1 MAKRKL
7 KTFRTFTSFSK
18 WTKEEQAT
26 YIETATKK
34 ILKNLNKLK
43 KNLQMY
49 GEISD
54 EIYNLSPSELRDYG
68 QSYASA
74 VRGGEI
80 TTPSSKRAY
89 QRFVEQ
95 LRKYSKSDI
104 RKLAL
109 QSAERRLESW
119 LDNIKNNGSDA
130 EIEYANELLNSM
142 SNRQKIGFT
151 LSKYFLD
158 TETWAY
164 DQFSHETDEGIFS
177 IQTLKLELY
186 LQSKGVDTRKIY
198 NRFVATD
205 NARVDTIRKS
215 TRKGQKKGSK

>member
-49 GEISD
+49 GEISE

-68 QSYASA
+68 QSYATA

-80 TTPSSKRAY
+80 TTPSSKQAY
-89 QRFVEQ
+89 RHFIEQ
-95 LRKYSKSDI
+95 LRKYSKTDI
-104 RKLAL
+104 SKLAL
-109 QSAERRLESW
+109 TYAKRRLDSW
-119 LDNIKNNGSDA
+119 LDTVKKNGSLA
-130 EIEYANELLNSM
+130 EIEYAQELIDSM
-142 SNRQKIGFT
+142 SNKDIRGFT

-158 TETWAY
+158 TETWNY
-164 DQFSHETDEGIFS
+164 DLFSRETDEGVFS
-177 IQTLKLELY
+177 IQVLKLELY
-186 LQSKGVDTRKIY
+186 LQSNGVDTRKIY

-205 NARVDTIRKS
+205 GAPVDTIRKS